1 MDERRNVS
9 VKCLLLKIK
18 NLDETLLKLIVK
30 VLYTQKKA
38 CELVWEDGSV
48 GPIIL
53 YNIHVR
59 IVLLPSALL
68 AFAVP
73 KHYHTVH
80 RYKYIKKIMYS
91 LRNENIEIIL
101 FEPLKTVI
109 LYQ

>member
-1 MDERRNVS
+1 M
-9 VKCLLLKIK
+9 LLKIK

-59 IVLLPSALL
+59 IVLPPSALL

-73 KHYHTVH
+73 LNIYVLF
-80 RYKYIKKIMYS
+80 KK
-91 LRNENIEIIL
+91 
-101 FEPLKTVI
+101 
-109 LYQ
+109 